1 MPSSQWPRTS
11 QTKSVVVFSLV
22 LYVFHAQCC
31 LRLPQNQS
39 VVSKEQKV
47 LLVALRTQIPM
58 IELGWAVNELD
69 VILAHLA
76 REKKSQNTCNL
87 KALLA
92 EGSFGC
98 GRSVVAAESYTKGC
112 GEGKEWNDRKGVLR
126 RGAWTIGREAATG

>member
-1 MPSSQWPRTS
+1 M
-11 QTKSVVVFSLV
+11 
-22 LYVFHAQCC
+22 
-31 LRLPQNQS
+31 
-39 VVSKEQKV
+39 VSKEQKV

-58 IELGWAVNELD
+58 MELVWAVNELD

-98 GRSVVAAESYTKGC
+98 GRSVVAAESSTKGC
-112 GEGKEWNDRKGVLR
+112 GEN
-126 RGAWTIGREAATG
+126 GRNGLTEKVS